1 MDCIADRSE
10 GFYRR
15 FLRDS
20 IGIFNI
26 INYLGIF
33 RHVPMVLD
41 GFRWFSIVFLKSSG
55 WWGGLNKFLGVK
67 NYIKKKMSQNVIFH
81 EK

>member
-1 MDCIADRSE
+1 MYIAACIADRSE
-10 GFYRR
+10 G

-33 RHVPMVLD
+33 RHFPMVFD
-41 GFRWFSIVFLKSSG
+41 GFRWFFEKFWTLGAVSINSS
-55 WWGGLNKFLGVK
+55 
-67 NYIKKKMSQNVIFH
+67 S
-81 EK
+81 